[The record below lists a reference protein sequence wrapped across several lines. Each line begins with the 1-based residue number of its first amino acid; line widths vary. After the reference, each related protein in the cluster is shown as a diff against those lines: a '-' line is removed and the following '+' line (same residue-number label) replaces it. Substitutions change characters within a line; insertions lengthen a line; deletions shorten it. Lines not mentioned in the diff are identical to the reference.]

1 MTEGLK
7 FATEVIA
14 PTNMEADRE
23 GCHVVDGNATVP
35 ECLHDA
41 YQQAYQLG
49 WASVTASQEFLR
61 SLETMTVT
69 FEDGDGKVLAKQPG
83 SYLGVNPLNG
93 VLVVIEE
100 LKRRGERLHAGDL
113 ISSGSY
119 MPPMPVTAGLYT
131 ETRYEGIGGTT
142 LTVAAS
148 YR

>member
-1 MTEGLK
+1 MMQ
-7 FATEVIA
+7 ATNLMARWGVIGESVKVA
-14 PTNMEADRE
+14 
-23 GCHVVDGNATVP
+23 ATP
-35 ECLHDA
+35 
-41 YQQAYQLG
+41 
-49 WASVTASQEFLR
+49 EFLR

-69 FEDGDGKVLAKQPG
+69 FTDGDGKVLAQHPG

-93 VLVVIEE
+93 VLDVAEE

-131 ETRYEGIGGTT
+131 KTLYEGIGGTT
-142 LTVAAS
+142 LTADAS